1 MKIRFWPYN
10 LILAL
15 LIVVPFNIYAALA
28 TSSRPLGSREEKLQ
42 EKSLEKREEAEK
54 RIDEKKAKNIRK
66 YFSKMGRRLESAIM
80 RLDTLAG
87 RVESRIEKLEK
98 KGRDLGEA
106 RKKLDEA
113 RANISEAGTFYKE
126 AKDKFVAIFD
136 SDSPKTI
143 FEEVR
148 KTVGDVVL
156 RIKKAH
162 AALIESV
169 SMIKNADLAGSE
181 SATTTSQ

>member
-98 KGRDLGEA
+98 KERDLKEA
-106 RKKLDEA
+106 REKMDEA
-113 RANISEAGTFYKE
+113 RANISEARTFYKE
-126 AKDKFVAIFD
+126 AKDKFAAIFD

-156 RIKKAH
+156 LIKKAH

-169 SMIKNADLAGSE
+169 SLIKKADLAGSE